1 MPKLIKKKHIF
12 IINSLIG
19 KAVYLGMETPI
30 YFLVVLLSGLLTYI
44 IQKVFIHYKKFDDF
58 NHRSSHKTLATRTGG
73 IGIFVT
79 LLIISSYFYFN
90 KIELFDYSL
99 FIPLGIM
106 FIVGAYD
113 DLYHADFKLKF
124 LLQIIVAKIIIDQG
138 YVISNYHGL
147 FGLYEV
153 PWFLAQLST
162 VFVFLVIINAINFI
176 DGIDGLAITE
186 VIKTIILIEFFSGI
200 QTPLTPFFILLVLS
214 ILPLYYFNFKKK
226 KKVFLGDGGSL
237 LLGTM
242 VSIYIFYVLGNEYE
256 FKIGFQLNKVLFAVL
271 IILYPLIDLLR
282 VFILRLKEGK
292 SPFKADQNHIHHFLL
307 KKKLSHFSINVSIL
321 FIELFTLT
329 TILFLLKH
337 F

>member
-200 QTPLTPFFILLVLS
+200 QTPLTPFFILLILS

-226 KKVFLGDGGSL
+226 RKVFMGDGGSL